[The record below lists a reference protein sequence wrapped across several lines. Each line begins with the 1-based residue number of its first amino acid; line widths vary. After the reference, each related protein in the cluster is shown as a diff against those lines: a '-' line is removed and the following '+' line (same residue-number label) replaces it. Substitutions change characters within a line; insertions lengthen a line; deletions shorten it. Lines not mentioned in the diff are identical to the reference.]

1 MQPKPLEQIMDTV
14 TRLLP
19 KTPQDVK
26 RNLRAALADVLN
38 RLDLVTREELDVQ
51 EAVLQRT
58 RARLADMEQRVTEL
72 EKKDLTKKGNDS

>member
-14 TRLLP
+14 MRLMP

-26 RNLRAALADVLN
+26 QNLRAALTDVLN

-58 RARLADMEQRVTEL
+58 RARLADMEQRIAAL
-72 EKKDLTKKGNDS
+72 EKKDSTETRNGS